1 MTKTITGRGAVS
13 NVGSRYI
20 ARQSDAIDD
29 GWGIDPEVD
38 SRALVTTVLPDQTKT
53 LITRNVSPDL
63 PFDRSINPYKGCEH
77 GCIYCFARPTHAY
90 LDLSPG
96 LDFETRLFYKT
107 DVRAHLEEELCKRS
121 YTVAPIA
128 LGTNTDPYQ
137 PIERERGV
145 TREILEVLLECR
157 HPVSLVT
164 KSQSVLR
171 DLDLWS
177 ALGQQGLAKVYVS
190 ITTLRRELKTK
201 LEPRT
206 ASGEARLRVVKA
218 LTEAGVPTGVMVAP
232 VIPFVND
239 SEMED
244 IVAAAAQAG
253 AVSAGYI
260 LLRLPLE
267 VKVLFSE
274 WLESHYPDL
283 KERVLNAIRSTR
295 GGELYKS
302 GFGERMRGEGPIAEL
317 LLKRFEIAVRKHG
330 LDANRVTPLRTDLF
344 RPPFRQASLF

>member
-1 MTKTITGRGAVS
+1 MTNLTTGRGAVS
-13 NVGSRYI
+13 NGGSRFLTW
-20 ARQSDAIDD
+20 QSTTIDD
-29 GWGIDPEVD
+29 GWGVDPETD
-38 SRALVTTVLPDQTKT
+38 SAAPRTTVLPDRTKT

-107 DVRAHLEEELCKRS
+107 DVRAHLIEELCKRK
-121 YTVAPIA
+121 YQVAPIA

-137 PIERERGV
+137 PIERERRV

-164 KSQSVLR
+164 KSQGVLR

-177 ALGQQGLAKVYVS
+177 ALGQQGLARVHVS

-206 ASGEARLRVVKA
+206 ASGEARLRVLKSLA
-218 LTEAGVPTGVMVAP
+218 EAGVPTGVMVAP

-253 AVSAGYI
+253 ARSAGYI

-267 VKVLFSE
+267 VKALFSE
-274 WLESHYPDL
+274 WLEVHYPDL

-295 GGELYKS
+295 GGELYKAD
-302 GFGERMRGEGPIAEL
+302 FGKRMRGEGPIAEL
-317 LLKRFEIAVRKHG
+317 LLKRFEIVVRKHG
-330 LDANRVTPLRTDLF
+330 LDGSRLPPMRSDLF
-344 RPPFRQASLF
+344 RPPARQAELF

>member
-1 MTKTITGRGAVS
+1 MKTVNTGRGAQS
-13 NVGSRYI
+13 NAGSRFL
-20 ARQSDAIDD
+20 ARQSGTIDD
-29 GWGIDPEVD
+29 GWGVDPDIDSTSP
-38 SRALVTTVLPDQTKT
+38 VTTVQPDRTRT
-53 LITRNVSPDL
+53 LITRNISPDL

-96 LDFETRLFYKT
+96 LDFETKLFYKT
-107 DVRAHLEEELCKRS
+107 DVRAHLEDELCKRG
-121 YTVAPIA
+121 YQVAPIA

-137 PIERERGV
+137 PIERERRI

-164 KSQSVLR
+164 KSQGVLR

-177 ALGQQGLAKVYVS
+177 ALGQHGLAKVYVS

-218 LTEAGVPTGVMVAP
+218 LSAAGVPTGVMVAP

-253 AVSAGYI
+253 ASSAGYI

-267 VKVLFSE
+267 VKELFSE
-274 WLESHYPDL
+274 WLEAHYPDL
-283 KERVLNAIRSTR
+283 KDRVLNAIRSTR

-317 LLKRFEIAVRKHG
+317 LLKRFEIAVHKHG
-330 LDANRVTPLRTDLF
+330 LDGNRLPPMRTDLF
-344 RPPFRQASLF
+344 RPPLRQGSLF

>member
-1 MTKTITGRGAVS
+1 VTKNIAGRGAVS
-13 NVGSRYI
+13 NAGSRYI
-20 ARQSDAIDD
+20 ARQSDVIDD

-164 KSQSVLR
+164 KSQGVLR

-274 WLESHYPDL
+274 WLDSHYPDL

-330 LDANRVTPLRTDLF
+330 LDANRMRPLRTDLF

>member
-1 MTKTITGRGAVS
+1 MTTIITGRGAVS
-13 NVGSRYI
+13 NAGSRYNTRHS
-20 ARQSDAIDD
+20 ATIDD
-29 GWGIDPEVD
+29 GWGVDPETD
-38 SRALVTTVLPDQTKT
+38 SAAPHTTVLPDQTRT

-63 PFDRSINPYKGCEH
+63 PFDRSINPFKGCEH

-96 LDFETRLFYKT
+96 LDFETKLFYKT
-107 DVRAHLEEELCKRS
+107 DVRAHLEEELCKRN
-121 YTVAPIA
+121 YKVAPIA

-137 PIERERGV
+137 PIERERRV

-164 KSQSVLR
+164 KSQGVLR

-177 ALGQQGLAKVYVS
+177 ALGQLGLARVHVS

-218 LTEAGVPTGVMVAP
+218 LSQAGVPTGVMVAP

-253 AVSAGYI
+253 AGSAGYI

-267 VKVLFSE
+267 VKALFSE

-283 KERVLNAIRSTR
+283 KDRVLNAIRSTR
-295 GGELYKS
+295 GGELYTS
-302 GFGERMRGEGPIAEL
+302 DFGGRMRGEGPIAEL

-330 LDANRVTPLRTDLF
+330 LDGSRLPPMRTDLF
-344 RPPFRQASLF
+344 RPPMRQASLF

>member
-20 ARQSDAIDD
+20 ARQSDVIDD

>member
-1 MTKTITGRGAVS
+1 MTTTVKGRGAVS

-20 ARQSDAIDD
+20 ARQSGAIDD
-29 GWGIDPEVD
+29 GWGVDPEVD
-38 SRALVTTVLPDQTKT
+38 SPALVTTVLPDRTRT

-96 LDFETRLFYKT
+96 LDFETKLFYKT
-107 DVRAHLEEELCKRS
+107 DVRAHLEEELCKRT
-121 YTVAPIA
+121 YKVAPIA

-137 PIERERGV
+137 PVERERRV

-164 KSQSVLR
+164 KSQGVLR

-218 LTEAGVPTGVMVAP
+218 LSEAGVPTGVMVAP

-239 SEMED
+239 SEIED

-274 WLESHYPDL
+274 WLDAHYPDL
-283 KERVLNAIRSTR
+283 KDRVLNAIRNTR

-330 LDANRVTPLRTDLF
+330 LDGNRFTPLRTDLF
-344 RPPFRQASLF
+344 RPPFRQALLF

>member
-1 MTKTITGRGAVS
+1 MTTTVKGRGAVS

-20 ARQSDAIDD
+20 ARQSGAIDD
-29 GWGIDPEVD
+29 GWGVDPEVD
-38 SRALVTTVLPDQTKT
+38 SPALVTTVLPDRTRT

-96 LDFETRLFYKT
+96 LDFETKLFYKT
-107 DVRAHLEEELCKRS
+107 DVRAHLEEELCKRT
-121 YTVAPIA
+121 YKVAPIA

-137 PIERERGV
+137 PVERERRV

-164 KSQSVLR
+164 KSQGVLR

-218 LTEAGVPTGVMVAP
+218 LSEAGVPTGVMVAP

-239 SEMED
+239 SEIED

-274 WLESHYPDL
+274 WLDAHYPDL
-283 KERVLNAIRSTR
+283 KDRVLNAIRNTR

-302 GFGERMRGEGPIAEL
+302 GFGERMRGAGPIAEL

-330 LDANRVTPLRTDLF
+330 LDESRLTPLRTDLF
-344 RPPFRQASLF
+344 RPPFRQALLF

>member
-1 MTKTITGRGAVS
+1 VTKTITGRGAVS

-20 ARQSDAIDD
+20 VRQTGAIDD
-29 GWGIDPEVD
+29 GWGIDPELD
-38 SRALVTTVLPDQTKT
+38 SSALVTTVLPDRTKT

-77 GCIYCFARPTHAY
+77 GCIYCFARPTHAF

-107 DVRAHLEEELCKRS
+107 DVRTHLEEELCKRS

-137 PIERERGV
+137 PIERERRV
-145 TREILEVLLECR
+145 TRTILEVLLECR

-164 KSQSVLR
+164 KSQGVLR

-177 ALGQQGLAKVYVS
+177 ALGLQGLAKVYVS

-218 LTEAGVPTGVMVAP
+218 LAEAGVPTGVMVAP

-274 WLESHYPDL
+274 WLEYHHPDL
-283 KERVLNAIRSTR
+283 KDRVLNAIRSTR

-302 GFGERMRGEGPIAEL
+302 GFGERMRGEGPIAEV

-330 LDANRVTPLRTDLF
+330 LDGNRLTPLRTDLF

>member
-1 MTKTITGRGAVS
+1 MTKTITGRGALS

-38 SRALVTTVLPDQTKT
+38 SRTRVTTVLPDQTKT

-164 KSQSVLR
+164 KSQGVLR

-239 SEMED
+239 SEIED

-274 WLESHYPDL
+274 WLELHYPDL

-302 GFGERMRGEGPIAEL
+302 GFGERLRGEGPIAEL